1 MSTPLIYWNLVD
13 SSQLPESD
21 AWLSEEELQQL
32 ESFRFEKRRK
42 DWLLGRWTAKQLIQS
57 VFAKDG
63 DLSNEQICIRNETS
77 GAPYAMIKGEKMQAS
92 LSISHRGNLASTA
105 ICLNPDISIG
115 IDLEEI
121 ESKSRGFIEDYFT
134 TTESDYVFALPQ
146 KQQALAA
153 SLLWSGREA
162 ILKALQT
169 GLRYDTREIAI
180 QCPSFIM
187 KDEWEALPIIKS
199 PEKQDSTRL
208 IWRKLENFLITLAVI
223 SNEEIFEILPENIQ
237 AVKG

>member
-13 SSQLPESD
+13 SSQLPESN

-32 ESFRFEKRRK
+32 QIFRFEKRRK
-42 DWLLGRWTAKQLIQS
+42 DWLLGRWTAKRLIQS
-57 VFAKDG
+57 VSAKED
-63 DLSNEQICIRNETS
+63 DLSNDQICIKNETS
-77 GAPYAMIKGEKMQAS
+77 GAPYAMINGEQMSAS

-105 ICLNPDISIG
+105 ICTDPDISIG

-134 TTESDYVFALPQ
+134 TPESEYVFALPQ
-146 KQQALAA
+146 MQQALAA

-169 GLRYDTREIAI
+169 GLQYDTREIAI

-187 KDEWEALPIIKS
+187 EDEWEPIQIIKS

-208 IWRKLENFLITLAVI
+208 FWRKLENYLITLAVI
-223 SNEEIFEILPENIQ
+223 SKDENFKLLPEYIL
-237 AVKG
+237 ALKG

>member
-1 MSTPLIYWNLVD
+1 M
-13 SSQLPESD
+13 
-21 AWLSEEELQQL
+21 
-32 ESFRFEKRRK
+32 
-42 DWLLGRWTAKQLIQS
+42 
-57 VFAKDG
+57 
-63 DLSNEQICIRNETS
+63 
-77 GAPYAMIKGEKMQAS
+77 
-92 LSISHRGNLASTA
+92 
-105 ICLNPDISIG
+105 IG

-134 TTESDYVFALPQ
+134 TTEYDYVFALPQ

-187 KDEWEALPIIKS
+187 KDEWEALPIIQS

-208 IWRKLENFLITLAVI
+208 FWRKLENYLITLAVI
-223 SNEEIFEILPENIQ
+223 SKNEQFEILPENIL
-237 AVKG
+237 AVEG

>member
-1 MSTPLIYWNLVD
+1 MTKPLIYWNLVD
-13 SSQLPESD
+13 SSHVPEIT
-21 AWLSEEELQQL
+21 AWLNEDELQQL
-32 ESFRFEKRRK
+32 QSFRFEKRRK

-57 VFAKDG
+57 VFAKEN
-63 DLSNEQICIRNETS
+63 DLSSEQICIKNETS
-77 GAPYAMIKGEKMQAS
+77 GAPYSMIKGEKLQAS

-105 ICLNPDISIG
+105 ICTDPNIMIG

-134 TTESDYVFALPQ
+134 TTEYDYVFALPQ

-187 KDEWEALPIIKS
+187 KDEWEALPIIQS

-208 IWRKLENFLITLAVI
+208 FWRKLENYLITLAVI
-223 SNEEIFEILPENIQ
+223 SKNEQFEILPENIL
-237 AVKG
+237 AVEG